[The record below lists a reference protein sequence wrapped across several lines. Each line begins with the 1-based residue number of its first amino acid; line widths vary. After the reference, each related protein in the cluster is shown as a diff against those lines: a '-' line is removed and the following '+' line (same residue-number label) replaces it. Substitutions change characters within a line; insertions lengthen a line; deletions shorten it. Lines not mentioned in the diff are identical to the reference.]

1 MRKLLLIPVMAAAL
15 AIGAPA
21 STAAAHATTKFVS
34 ITRTGFV
41 PSAVT
46 LFTGDSVTWTNSDSI
61 NHQVVSQSAGF
72 ASPILKP
79 SETFTYTFAKAG
91 KFNYKDALSNK
102 TGSGSVTVKDAPV
115 TVTASLSASAAAVV
129 YGVNSVTLS
138 GQLSNKASGQ
148 QVTLNEQASGETQA
162 KALTTTTTNANGEYS
177 FTVAPTIQTVY
188 SVEWHNATS
197 KATSA
202 PATVN
207 VRPLVGLGLISH
219 RGIHFTYRAKATS
232 DISYAG
238 HFVYF
243 QRYSAAAGGWVS
255 LKRVFLGSASRA
267 TFAVTLRPRLSKVR
281 VFLSAG
287 QAGNGYT
294 WGVSRSL
301 LAIH

>member
-1 MRKLLLIPVMAAAL
+1 MAAVL

-21 STAAAHATTKFVS
+21 STAAAHASTKFVS
-34 ITRTGFV
+34 ITRTAFV
-41 PSAVT
+41 PSAVA
-46 LFTGDSVTWTNSDSI
+46 I
-61 NHQVVSQSAGF
+61 
-72 ASPILKP
+72 
-79 SETFTYTFAKAG
+79 
-91 KFNYKDALSNK
+91 
-102 TGSGSVTVKDAPV
+102 
-115 TVTASLSASAAAVV
+115 
-129 YGVNSVTLS
+129 
-138 GQLSNKASGQ
+138 
-148 QVTLNEQASGETQA
+148 
-162 KALTTTTTNANGEYS
+162 TTGEYS
-177 FTVAPTIQTVY
+177 IAVAPTIQTVY
-188 SVEWHNATS
+188 TVEWHNATS
-197 KATSA
+197 KANSA
-202 PATVN
+202 PVTVN
-207 VRPLVGLGLISH
+207 VRPVVGLGLVSH
-219 RGIHFTYRAKATS
+219 RGIHFTYRAKVTS